1 MFTMDIRFTTAKE
14 MIETKIIRNS
24 KLIEVLRHQNT
35 AMLRDVMIKTDIIRT
50 SNAQI
55 KILQSINSIEEHQLS
70 EYDEDRGKAINESTC
85 DINEMMDELRE
96 KSTVHRAR
104 VSEDTKKMIRLQVEL
119 SCLNEKIPTVGVATN
134 VRIRD

>member
-1 MFTMDIRFTTAKE
+1 MDIRFTTAKE

-35 AMLRDVMIKTDIIRT
+35 AMLRDVMIKADIIRT
-50 SNAQI
+50 SKAQI

-85 DINEMMDELRE
+85 DINEMMDELSE

-119 SCLNEKIPTVGVATN
+119 SCLNEKIPTVGVATY